1 MDKHN
6 LNEISEQEFIERI
19 EQAAKK
25 GAQHGSRKKSY
36 IMVILAVVL
45 IAAVGISAFSA
56 IQSFRISNIFALDEN
71 VENHDLTL
79 KNFGILGYTVADF
92 AEAIIGDEKQLNK
105 IEVYSA
111 ELSDVTTITKA
122 GLAKLKV
129 FTKTQLITYHGTA
142 TYVVDLSKLTRDSI
156 SVDEDSRT
164 VTLTIPHAERDKI
177 NVPSES
183 IEFGD
188 VEKGLL
194 AIGSIKL
201 TPQEIS
207 DVETAAKKKME
218 EKLVEDKAN
227 ETADRFAKLAVWE
240 MFNPMVTSV
249 SPAYQFEVV
258 FEDESD
264 NENSAA

>member
-1 MDKHN
+1 MDKRN
-6 LNEISEQEFIERI
+6 FNEMSEQEFIKSV

-25 GAQHGSRKKSY
+25 GARSGGRRGNL
-36 IMVILAVVL
+36 ILIIAVTVIVVL
-45 IAAVGISAFSA
+45 IGTSLYSA
-56 IQSFRISNIFALDEN
+56 IQSHKISNYLGFDKN

-79 KNFGILGYTVADF
+79 KNFGFFGYTVADF
-92 AEAIIGDEKQLNK
+92 AEAIIGEEKQLKK
-105 IEVYSA
+105 IEVYSV

-142 TYVVDLSKLTRDSI
+142 TYVVDLSKLTKDSI
-156 SVDEDSRT
+156 TVDEDSHT
-164 VTLTIPHAERDKI
+164 VTLTIPHAERDEI
-177 NVPSES
+177 NVPSDS

-188 VEKGLL
+188 VERGLL

-207 DVETAAKKKME
+207 EVETAAIHKME

-227 ETADRFAKLAVWE
+227 ETADRFAELAVWE

-249 SPAYQFEVV
+249 SPAYQFEVE
-258 FEDESD
+258 FEE
-264 NENSAA
+264 